1 MTLRVVSTPQCVS
14 ITMLVD
20 GKMWPAGVAEAS
32 WIQDGEWFVNR
43 VFIRP
48 EHRRKGIGKVLVTR
62 MLEEATRQGCTK
74 MILTPGGYDL
84 TYEQQRDFYVA
95 CGFRVINDEDG
106 LLEYP

>member
-1 MTLRVVSTPQCVS
+1 MTPRVVSTPQLVS
-14 ITMLVD
+14 ATMRAD

-32 WIQDGEWFVNR
+32 WVRDTEWFVNR

-48 EHRRKGIGKVLVTR
+48 EHRRKGIGKVLVTM

-74 MILTPGGYDL
+74 MVLTPGGYGFP
-84 TYEQQRDFYVA
+84 YEAQRDFYVA
-95 CGFRVINDEDG
+95 CGFRVINDDDG